1 MLAGLS
7 IEVLATSVV
16 VRFAVVVVTSSQT
29 AVVMVVLGPI
39 SATTARKPAVA
50 TAATTGTARI
60 TGMTVVNGSCDEEG
74 MRENGSG
81 PGAVGRKVVPHRA
94 EAACGAQ
101 HARHMQETS
110 MTSAMTSR

>member
-16 VRFAVVVVTSSQT
+16 ARFAVVVVTSSQT

-50 TAATTGTARI
+50 TASDDA
-60 TGMTVVNGSCDEEG
+60 NGKNHGDDG
-74 MRENGSG
+74 GQR
-81 PGAVGRKVVPHRA
+81 
-94 EAACGAQ
+94 
-101 HARHMQETS
+101 
-110 MTSAMTSR
+110 